1 MNNFILSCKN
11 ISLTLNQV
19 PIIENINFSLYP
31 GEFHLLMGE
40 NGAGKTT
47 LANIL
52 SGVYPFK
59 SYSGTI
65 IFNQQ
70 ELRLTTPRDAIKKK
84 IITIHQDTHLY
95 ENMTIAD
102 NLYANLPA
110 KTALNKFISS
120 KKRIQLANIF
130 FQKHNV
136 YIDSSRMVNEC
147 SAVTKRKVELLKLY
161 LMEPDLLI
169 LDEPVAFMSSYEI
182 EFFLDIIKHFKNK
195 GVTIL
200 CISHKYQTFYNLID
214 RFSIFYDKEL
224 KTTFTRE
231 DIDNGNINSLLFADF
246 CQSRYPKIQVKKG
259 KEVLCTEHLATDGS
273 LKDISFSLQ
282 QGEILGFFGRSGSG
296 RNTLS
301 KALFGIEP
309 LTSGTIYIDRL
320 PTRITCPQDAL
331 DLGLAYITDERID
344 TGLFS
349 NLDLLENV
357 YSIKENN
364 LGRFWTH
371 TALEYNRYYKY
382 TKKLNLNLN
391 PHMNP
396 DSLSGGEQQKL
407 IMMRWLMSSARIFIF
422 NEPTQSIDVP
432 SKIDIYNM
440 FNDLLLKGAS
450 ILVFSSNLE
459 ELMGICDRII
469 FIKDGTV
476 SGEISHDESP
486 SSIQDLI

>member
-1 MNNFILSCKN
+1 
-11 ISLTLNQV
+11 
-19 PIIENINFSLYP
+19 
-31 GEFHLLMGE
+31 
-40 NGAGKTT
+40 
-47 LANIL
+47 
-52 SGVYPFK
+52 
-59 SYSGTI
+59 
-65 IFNQQ
+65 
-70 ELRLTTPRDAIKKK
+70 
-84 IITIHQDTHLY
+84 
-95 ENMTIAD
+95 
-102 NLYANLPA
+102 
-110 KTALNKFISS
+110 
-120 KKRIQLANIF
+120 
-130 FQKHNV
+130 
-136 YIDSSRMVNEC
+136 
-147 SAVTKRKVELLKLY
+147 
-161 LMEPDLLI
+161 MEPDLLI

-200 CISHKYQTFYNLID
+200 CISHKYQAFYNLID

-364 LGRFWTH
+364 LGRFWAH

>member
-200 CISHKYQTFYNLID
+200 CISHKYQAFYNLID

-309 LTSGTIYIDRL
+309 LTSGTIIL
-320 PTRITCPQDAL
+320 
-331 DLGLAYITDERID
+331 TDFQPE
-344 TGLFS
+344 
-349 NLDLLENV
+349 
-357 YSIKENN
+357 
-364 LGRFWTH
+364 
-371 TALEYNRYYKY
+371 
-382 TKKLNLNLN
+382 
-391 PHMNP
+391 
-396 DSLSGGEQQKL
+396 
-407 IMMRWLMSSARIFIF
+407 
-422 NEPTQSIDVP
+422 
-432 SKIDIYNM
+432 
-440 FNDLLLKGAS
+440 
-450 ILVFSSNLE
+450 
-459 ELMGICDRII
+459 
-469 FIKDGTV
+469 
-476 SGEISHDESP
+476 SHVLRMP
-486 SSIQDLI
+486 WI

>member
-120 KKRIQLANIF
+120 KKRIQLANNF

-136 YIDSSRMVNEC
+136 SIDSSRMVNEC

-169 LDEPVAFMSSYEI
+169 LDEPVAFMNPYEI
-182 EFFLDIIKHFKNK
+182 EFFLDIIKHFKNQ

-200 CISHKYQTFYNLID
+200 CISHKYQAFYDLID
-214 RFSIFYDKEL
+214 RFSIFYDK
-224 KTTFTRE
+224 
-231 DIDNGNINSLLFADF
+231 
-246 CQSRYPKIQVKKG
+246 
-259 KEVLCTEHLATDGS
+259 
-273 LKDISFSLQ
+273 
-282 QGEILGFFGRSGSG
+282 
-296 RNTLS
+296 
-301 KALFGIEP
+301 
-309 LTSGTIYIDRL
+309 
-320 PTRITCPQDAL
+320 
-331 DLGLAYITDERID
+331 
-344 TGLFS
+344 
-349 NLDLLENV
+349 
-357 YSIKENN
+357 
-364 LGRFWTH
+364 
-371 TALEYNRYYKY
+371 
-382 TKKLNLNLN
+382 
-391 PHMNP
+391 
-396 DSLSGGEQQKL
+396 
-407 IMMRWLMSSARIFIF
+407 
-422 NEPTQSIDVP
+422 
-432 SKIDIYNM
+432 
-440 FNDLLLKGAS
+440 
-450 ILVFSSNLE
+450 
-459 ELMGICDRII
+459 
-469 FIKDGTV
+469 
-476 SGEISHDESP
+476 
-486 SSIQDLI
+486 

>member
-1 MNNFILSCKN
+1 MNNYILYLEN
-11 ISLTLNQV
+11 INLTLNQV
-19 PIIENINFSLYP
+19 SIIENINFSLYP

-40 NGAGKTT
+40 NGTGKTT

-52 SGVYPFK
+52 SGIYSFK

-65 IFNQQ
+65 MFKQQ
-70 ELRLTTPRDAIKKK
+70 ELRLTSPRDAIKKK
-84 IITIHQDTHLY
+84 IITIHQDTCLY

-110 KTALNKFISS
+110 KTALDKFISS
-120 KKRIQLANIF
+120 KKRIQLANDF
-130 FQKHNV
+130 FQRHKV
-136 YIDSSRMVNEC
+136 SIDSSRMINEC

-182 EFFLDIIKHFKNK
+182 EFFLDIIKYFKSR

-200 CISHKYQTFYNLID
+200 CISHKYQAFYDLID

-224 KTTFTRE
+224 KTTFTRK
-231 DIDNGNINSLLFADF
+231 DIDNGNISSLLFANF
-246 CQSRYPKIQVKKG
+246 CQNRYPKIQIKKG
-259 KEVLCTEHLATDGS
+259 KEVLCAEHLVADGT

-309 LTSGTIYIDRL
+309 LTGGTIYIDRL
-320 PTRITCPQDAL
+320 PARITCPKDAL

-344 TGLFS
+344 NGLFS

-364 LGRFWTH
+364 L
-371 TALEYNRYYKY
+371 
-382 TKKLNLNLN
+382 
-391 PHMNP
+391 
-396 DSLSGGEQQKL
+396 
-407 IMMRWLMSSARIFIF
+407 
-422 NEPTQSIDVP
+422 V
-432 SKIDIYNM
+432 
-440 FNDLLLKGAS
+440 
-450 ILVFSSNLE
+450 
-459 ELMGICDRII
+459 
-469 FIKDGTV
+469 
-476 SGEISHDESP
+476 
-486 SSIQDLI
+486 

>member
-19 PIIENINFSLYP
+19 PIIENINFSLFP

-120 KKRIQLANIF
+120 KKRIQLANNF

-136 YIDSSRMVNEC
+136 SIDSSRMVNEC

-169 LDEPVAFMSSYEI
+169 LDEPVAFMNPYEI

-200 CISHKYQTFYNLID
+200 CISHKYQAFYDLID

-273 LKDISFSLQ
+273 LKDISFSMQ
-282 QGEILGFFGRSGSG
+282 FYR
-296 RNTLS
+296 
-301 KALFGIEP
+301 
-309 LTSGTIYIDRL
+309 
-320 PTRITCPQDAL
+320 
-331 DLGLAYITDERID
+331 
-344 TGLFS
+344 
-349 NLDLLENV
+349 
-357 YSIKENN
+357 
-364 LGRFWTH
+364 
-371 TALEYNRYYKY
+371 
-382 TKKLNLNLN
+382 
-391 PHMNP
+391 
-396 DSLSGGEQQKL
+396 
-407 IMMRWLMSSARIFIF
+407 
-422 NEPTQSIDVP
+422 
-432 SKIDIYNM
+432 
-440 FNDLLLKGAS
+440 
-450 ILVFSSNLE
+450 
-459 ELMGICDRII
+459 
-469 FIKDGTV
+469 
-476 SGEISHDESP
+476 
-486 SSIQDLI
+486 